1 MTSEPSEP
9 GITDDEIVLGT
20 HTSLTGPLA
29 AYGQVA
35 LAARAVFDE
44 VNARGGVHGRRI
56 RLEIRDD
63 AYAPERARA
72 VVRELVSDVGVLA
85 IVMGSGTPTHLA
97 VADEL
102 AAQGVPDLWV
112 VSGAQRMLEPRRAG
126 LFTANVSYAR
136 MAARL
141 GAPLRGLGAPR
152 VAVLVQQSAAGD
164 ELLEA
169 LRAVLAGRGA
179 PALVELR
186 HALGGSLHAD
196 VERCASQG
204 IAAALCMAAPSQVAA
219 AVSHGHALGWRPR
232 WSTVFTDGLID
243 MLGPRADGAE
253 GLVSCHWLVLPEHDE
268 SPAILEHAALMRRRA
283 PGVAITGT
291 SVGGHVL
298 AEATVEVLRRAGP
311 CPTRASVVA
320 AAESLAGWRSP
331 LCLVPATC
339 SAEDRALFG
348 DAALLEVRGGRWTP
362 IARADGI
369 S

>member
-1 MTSEPSEP
+1 MTTKSSETSEP
-9 GITDDEIVLGT
+9 GITDEEIVLGT

-63 AYAPERARA
+63 GYEPERTRA
-72 VVRELVSDVGVLA
+72 VVRELVHDVGVLA

-112 VSGAQRMLEPRRAG
+112 VSGSQRMLEPRRAG

-136 MAARL
+136 MAMRL
-141 GAPLRGLGAPR
+141 GAHLRGLGAPR
-152 VAVLVQQSAAGD
+152 VAALAQRSTAGD
-164 ELLEA
+164 E
-169 LRAVLAGRGA
+169 VLAGLRA
-179 PALVELR
+179 ALDGGPVLEELR
-186 HALGGSLHAD
+186 HALDGSLHAD
-196 VERCASQG
+196 VERCAAQG
-204 IAAALCMAAPSQVAA
+204 IAAVLCMATPPQVAA
-219 AVSHGHALGWRPR
+219 AVSHGATIGWRPR
-232 WSTVFTDGLID
+232 WSTVFTDGLVD
-243 MLGPRADGAE
+243 MLGSHAEAAE
-253 GLVSCHWLVLPEHDE
+253 GLVSCHWLVLPEHDP
-268 SPAILEHAALMRRRA
+268 SPTIREHAALVRRRA
-283 PGVAITGT
+283 PEVAITGT

-311 CPTRASVVA
+311 HPTRAGVIA

-331 LCLVPATC
+331 LCRVPATC
-339 SAEDRALFG
+339 SPDDHALFG
-348 DAALLEVRGGRWTP
+348 DAALLEVRGGRWVP
-362 IARADGI
+362 
-369 S
+369 